1 MDDDE
6 AAVRNYLLFLEDPA
20 KVRDERE
27 IQRLTS
33 AALAA
38 EDPIEK
44 LKALAALKAAARVD
58 EEALRAGF
66 VAAAKRWADAFDI
79 PGSAF
84 SELGVDDDVLVEA
97 GFELPPRPRRG
108 GRRAG
113 GERAAGTRQ
122 RSAPVPA
129 SALKDAIRQRR
140 GTFVL
145 NDLVAEHAA
154 SPGTVRKAVEELI
167 ASGEVEKLGPDPDHR
182 ARGRAPLRYQ
192 VIVQG

>member
-1 MDDDE
+1 MDHE
-6 AAVRNYLLFLEDPA
+6 AAIRAYLTYLEDPG
-20 KVRDERE
+20 KLRDERE
-27 IQRLTS
+27 VQRLTN
-33 AALAA
+33 AVLAA
-38 EDPIEK
+38 EDPIDK
-44 LKALAALKAAARVD
+44 LKALAELKRAAQVD
-58 EEALRAGF
+58 GDALRADF
-66 VAAAKRWADAFDI
+66 VAAAKPWAEEAGVPAAAF
-79 PGSAF
+79 A
-84 SELGVDDDVLVEA
+84 ELGVPDDVLVEA

>member
-1 MDDDE
+1 VDDDE

-97 GFELPPRPRRG
+97 GFELPPGRQRGRRRRARPRSATP
-108 GRRAG
+108 RRRVST
-113 GERAAGTRQ
+113 EELRAAVLGRQ
-122 RSAPVPA
+122 GP
-129 SALKDAIRQRR
+129 
-140 GTFVL
+140 FVL
-145 NDLVAEHAA
+145 ADLVRDTGA
-154 SPGTVRKAVEELI
+154 SPATVRKVVDELVE
-167 ASGEVEKLGPDPDHR
+167 AGKVARLGPVPDHH
-182 ARGRAPLRYQ
+182 ARGRAPLQYETRS
-192 VIVQG
+192 GG